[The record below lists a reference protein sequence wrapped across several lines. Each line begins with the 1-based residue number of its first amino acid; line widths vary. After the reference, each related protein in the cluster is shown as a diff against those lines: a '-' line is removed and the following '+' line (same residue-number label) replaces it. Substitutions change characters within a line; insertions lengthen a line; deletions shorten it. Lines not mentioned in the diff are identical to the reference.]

1 MLTECVSFD
10 VKVVAQFPLSEEA
23 GSLFPVEEVCKHV
36 YTCGNLQTRV
46 HLWEITWP
54 KGKPDSQGKCQYVLG
69 IKPVYIQRR
78 MQEDR
83 EGSECAPNRHPLSP
97 PPNRRSAVISQF

>member
-23 GSLFPVEEVCKHV
+23 GSLFPVEEVK
-36 YTCGNLQTRV
+36 NLQTRV

-83 EGSECAPNRHPLSP
+83 EGSERAPNRHPLSP
-97 PPNRRSAVISQF
+97 PLNRTNAVISQF